1 MAAPAK
7 KNDLSFSLSLQ
18 SSAIPHYGWSVIL
31 CPIFPTQSG
40 PMKEPIS
47 TQILTAVGSLFYR
60 EGIRAV
66 GIDRIIEE
74 AKVAKATLYRH
85 YPSKDHLVAAYLQDR
100 HERVVA
106 SLHAVLDEAGTPRD
120 QIRLI
125 FERLYEKADSPE
137 FRGCAFALAVA
148 EHGES
153 ERVVS
158 VARTHKEAV
167 GDIFRA
173 IMSRAGIRPDQAA
186 AHLCLLYEGALSTVA
201 VGRDP
206 QAVLVARDCALSV
219 FDAANPIAKPLE
231 TSRV

>member
-1 MAAPAK
+1 
-7 KNDLSFSLSLQ
+7 
-18 SSAIPHYGWSVIL
+18 
-31 CPIFPTQSG
+31 
-40 PMKEPIS
+40 MKEPIS
-47 TQILTAVGSLFYR
+47 DQILIAAGALFYR

-85 YPSKDHLVAAYLQDR
+85 FPSKDHLVAAYLQDR
-100 HERVVA
+100 HDRVIR
-106 SLHAVLDEAGTPRD
+106 SLQEVLDATEAPRD
-120 QIRLI
+120 QIKLI

-148 EHGES
+148 EHGDS

-158 VARTHKEAV
+158 IARTHKKTV
-167 GDIFRA
+167 RDIFRT
-173 IMSRAGIRPDQAA
+173 IMSRADVRLDQAS
-186 AHLCLLYEGALSTVA
+186 AHLSLLYEGALATVA

-219 FDAANPIAKPLE
+219 FDAAIYSTRPLE
-231 TSRV
+231 KSRT

>member
-1 MAAPAK
+1 
-7 KNDLSFSLSLQ
+7 
-18 SSAIPHYGWSVIL
+18 
-31 CPIFPTQSG
+31 
-40 PMKEPIS
+40 MKEPIS
-47 TQILTAVGSLFYR
+47 NQILTVAGALFYS

-100 HERVVA
+100 HERVVS
-106 SLHAVLDEAGTPRD
+106 SLHAVLDAAGAPRD
-120 QIRLI
+120 QIKLI
-125 FERLYEKADSPE
+125 FERLYEKADSAE

-148 EHGES
+148 EHGDS

-158 VARTHKEAV
+158 VARTHKQAV
-167 GDIFRA
+167 RDIFRA
-173 IMSRAGIRPDQAA
+173 IMSKADARPDQAA
-186 AHLCLLYEGALSTVA
+186 AHLSLLYEGALSTVA

-219 FDAANPIAKPLE
+219 FDAAIHSTKPLE
-231 TSRV
+231 TSRA

>member
-1 MAAPAK
+1 
-7 KNDLSFSLSLQ
+7 
-18 SSAIPHYGWSVIL
+18 
-31 CPIFPTQSG
+31 
-40 PMKEPIS
+40 MKEPIS
-47 TQILTAVGSLFYR
+47 NQILTAAGALFYR

-100 HERVVA
+100 HERVVS
-106 SLHAVLDEAGTPRD
+106 SLHAVLAAAGAPRD

-125 FERLYEKADSPE
+125 FERLHEKADSAE

-148 EHGES
+148 EHGDS

-167 GDIFRA
+167 RDIFRS
-173 IMSRAGIRPDQAA
+173 IMARVSVRPEQAA
-186 AHLCLLYEGALSTVA
+186 AHLSLLYEGALSTVA

-219 FDAANPIAKPLE
+219 FDAAIHPAKLRE
-231 TSRV
+231 TSRT